1 MKKFDFYNKKYKQKY
16 IEKRLLYLSKEDFYP
31 LFYYQGLKP
40 SFFIENKDYLLSVVD
55 KNFFYSGLLRSG
67 ESELIPE
74 TFLNENWKDILEYT
88 PIASRSLII
97 LDEDFFMNHIHDF
110 DMYNILKYNFSI
122 SEKTKNDIKDIIEI
136 IC

>member
-16 IEKRLLYLSKEDFYP
+16 IEKRLLYLSKKDFCP

-55 KNFFYSGLLRSG
+55 KYSFYSGLLRSG

-74 TFLNENWKDILEYT
+74 NFLNENWKDILENANIRY
-88 PIASRSLII
+88 RSLIM
-97 LDEDFFMNHIHDF
+97 LNEDFIMNHIHDF
-110 DMYNILKYNFSI
+110 DMYTILNHNTSI
-122 SEKTKNDIKDIIEI
+122 SEKIKNDIEDIIEI